1 MLTAE
6 NQVIAIRKPSSVMAI
21 IRRILLRRAMRQ
33 LDSLDDHVLRDIG
46 LTRCDLA
53 RVLQQAR

>member
-6 NQVIAIRKPSSVMAI
+6 NQVIAIRKPLAVLAF

-33 LDSLDDHVLRDIG
+33 LDRIDDHMLRDIG
-46 LTRCDLA
+46 LSRCDLMRVRQHA
-53 RVLQQAR
+53 R